1 MPEQSIPNLDNK
13 PIVTNPLANYFRQ
26 PKLFIRLPSHGE
38 YYPEGSLDR
47 SQNDEYAVYAMTAR
61 DELMF
66 KTPDALMNGQATVE
80 VIKSCIPAI
89 KNPWLMPSMDLD
101 SALIAIRIASY
112 GESME
117 VATNC
122 PACNYR
128 NEYNLDLL
136 RYLDQAS
143 EFQYQDKVEVD
154 GLIINL
160 RPYNYKE
167 ITQAAIKTFE
177 QQKLIAVVTDENLT
191 EEEKV
196 QKFGEGFVRLT
207 ELTVDVVVKC
217 IASIET
223 PAGIV
228 TDQAMIQEFM
238 ENTSSSIFNTV
249 NDRITEMKDLMSLK
263 AQNVQCAECEHEFNV
278 ELTMDQT
285 NFFGVGS

>member
-1 MPEQSIPNLDNK
+1 MPDQSIPNTVNK
-13 PIVTNPLANYFRQ
+13 PVNNPLANYFRQ
-26 PKLFIRLPSHGE
+26 PKLFIKLPSHGE
-38 YYPEGSLDR
+38 YYAEGSLDK
-47 SQNDEYAVYAMTAR
+47 SQNEEYAVYAMTAK

-80 VIKSCIPAI
+80 VIKSCVPSI

-101 SALIAIRIASY
+101 TVLIAIRIASY
-112 GESME
+112 GEQME
-117 VATNC
+117 VGTDC
-122 PACNYR
+122 PSCNHR

-143 EFQYQDKVEVD
+143 SFQYQSKLEVD

-167 ITQAAIKTFE
+167 VTKAAIKTFE
-177 QQKLIAVVTDENLT
+177 QQKLISIVTDQNLS

-196 QKFGEGFVRLT
+196 EKFGEGFVRLT
-207 ELTVDVVVKC
+207 ELTVDVVVNC
-217 IASIET
+217 IDSIET
-223 PAGIV
+223 PTGIV
-228 TDQAMIQEFM
+228 TDHAMIKEFM
-238 ENTSSSIFNTV
+238 ENTSSSIFNMV

-263 AQNVQCAECEHEFNV
+263 AQDVKCEECEYEFNV

>member
-1 MPEQSIPNLDNK
+1 MSDQVNK
-13 PIVTNPLANYFRQ
+13 PIGNPLANYFRQ

-38 YYPEGSLDR
+38 YYQAGSLDV
-47 SQNDEYAVYAMTAR
+47 SQNDEYAVYAMTAK

-89 KNPWLMPSMDLD
+89 KNPWLMPSIDLD
-101 SALIAIRIASY
+101 TVLIAIRIASY

-117 VATNC
+117 VSTDC
-122 PACNYR
+122 PACEHR
-128 NEYNLDLL
+128 NEYDLDLL
-136 RYLDQAS
+136 KYLDHAG
-143 EFQYQDKVEVD
+143 EFHYESRLEVN

-167 ITQAAIKTFE
+167 ITKAAIKTFE
-177 QQKLIAVVTDENLT
+177 QQKLIAVVTDENLS

-196 QKFGEGFVRLT
+196 EKFGESFVKLT
-207 ELTVDVVVKC
+207 ELTVDIVVNC

-223 PAGIV
+223 PEGIV
-228 TDQAMIQEFM
+228 NDKGMIKEFM
-238 ENTSSSIFNTV
+238 ENTSSQVFNMV
-249 NDRITEMKDLMSLK
+249 NERISEMKDLMSLK
-263 AQNVQCAECEHEFNV
+263 SQNVKCLECEHEFNV

>member
-1 MPEQSIPNLDNK
+1 MSDQVNK
-13 PIVTNPLANYFRQ
+13 PISNPLANYFRQ

-38 YYPEGSLDR
+38 YYKEGSLDR
-47 SQNDEYAVYAMTAR
+47 SQNDEYAVYAMTAK

-89 KNPWLMPSMDLD
+89 KNPWLMPSIDLD
-101 SALIAIRIASY
+101 TVLIAIRIASY

-117 VATNC
+117 VSTDC
-122 PACNYR
+122 PACEHR
-128 NEYNLDLL
+128 NEYDLDLL
-136 RYLDQAS
+136 KYLDHAG
-143 EFQYQDKVEVD
+143 EFHYESRLEVN

-167 ITQAAIKTFE
+167 ITKAAIKTFE

-196 QKFGEGFVRLT
+196 EKFGESFVKLT
-207 ELTVDVVVKC
+207 ELTVDIVVNC

-223 PAGIV
+223 PEGV
-228 TDQAMIQEFM
+228 VNDKAMIKEFM
-238 ENTSSSIFNTV
+238 ENTSSQVFNMV
-249 NDRITEMKDLMSLK
+249 NERISEMKDLMSLK
-263 AQNVQCAECEHEFNV
+263 SQNVKCLECEHEFNV